1 MNGALGASI
10 KQNYG
15 KKKYGGRRN
24 YALQHHRE
32 NPTGQRPTRGV
43 QEWENAPVPPTT
55 ASGWD
60 KQRRVE
66 EEEEDKDEGCR
77 KMKDESHSEYPTRNT
92 AMRLEYK
99 LICTSRQKMM
109 HYWWSSV
116 LTACV
121 LELVCCNWV
130 VITMNLMLAPEH
142 VPCHSSLN
150 SSLGHCSS
158 TGFLSNQPADW
169 ALGWNHSP
177 RRAKGQ
183 EQAGL
188 RASRLTLKA
197 KKLLWDKLRT
207 TVFWANSSSS
217 FVRNSTDHQLA
228 LQTTR
233 LGRLTAG
240 QHTSKSTPSWQ
251 GNTGSMCYVGLWWQ
265 NSTDL

>member
-1 MNGALGASI
+1 
-10 KQNYG
+10 
-15 KKKYGGRRN
+15 
-24 YALQHHRE
+24 
-32 NPTGQRPTRGV
+32 
-43 QEWENAPVPPTT
+43 
-55 ASGWD
+55 
-60 KQRRVE
+60 
-66 EEEEDKDEGCR
+66 
-77 KMKDESHSEYPTRNT
+77 
-92 AMRLEYK
+92 
-99 LICTSRQKMM
+99 M

-116 LTACV
+116 LTAWV

-150 SSLGHCSS
+150 SSLGHCST

-169 ALGWNHSP
+169 ALCQNHSP

-188 RASRLTLKA
+188 QASRLTLKA

-217 FVRNSTDHQLA
+217 FVRNSTDQQLA

-233 LGRLTAG
+233 LGWLTAG
-240 QHTSKSTPSWQ
+240 QHTSKSTPCWQ
-251 GNTGSMCYVGLWWQ
+251 GNTGSMCYVGFWWQ
-265 NSTDL
+265 NSTDLQHLLQMTVSCWKPGINKVKPQMHVRSTGRDFESKSLLNDWTFHTTIWGS